1 MGSVSQGLA
10 AEYPLGRRL
19 VDDTGEIWPLT
30 APEIR
35 AKLNANLSD
44 EGLVEYL
51 ILNLGWIEISTA
63 PTRSSIRCR
72 PRVVTERGL
81 ASLLYMLFDAGS
93 PRVLLSVFGT
103 DWQHSIH
110 RTVHS
115 VSTIIGG
122 MQKASVPASSTVG
135 SRPLMNREIEPATS
149 PLFSA
154 YQAVVPRL
162 AGVQRLDDIRAPLD
176 SAFGGRWCICHVEV
190 PEVIVDH
197 VGHGFTLFNP
207 AWHQQAIGP
216 SLDRYADAAYGAWIA
231 SQRLEIAASRKTV
244 FDQVDAIVNFPR
256 LGETRLRYART
267 TFPVALADGTQYIV
281 SAAASDSAINLR
293 N

>member
-1 MGSVSQGLA
+1 MGSASQSV
-10 AEYPLGRRL
+10 AEAYPLGRRL
-19 VDDTGEIWPLT
+19 IDDTGEIWPLT

-35 AKLNANLSD
+35 ARLNTNLSD
-44 EGLVEYL
+44 EGLVDYL
-51 ILNLGWIEISTA
+51 LLNLGWIEISTA
-63 PTRSSIRCR
+63 PSRSSIRCR

-81 ASLLYMLFDAGS
+81 ATLLYMLFDAAS
-93 PRVLLSVFGT
+93 PRILLSVFGT

-110 RTVHS
+110 RTVQG

-122 MQKASVPASSTVG
+122 MQKSSVAAASKGLGPA
-135 SRPLMNREIEPATS
+135 LLNREIDPRTS

-162 AGVQRLDDIRAPLD
+162 ADAQRMDDIAAPLD
-176 SAFGGRWCICHVEV
+176 TAFGGRWCVCHVEA
-190 PEVIVDH
+190 PTVIVDQ
-197 VGHGFTLFNP
+197 VGQGFTLFNP
-207 AWHQQAIGP
+207 AWHQQAMGP

-256 LGETRLRYART
+256 LGETRLRYARA
-267 TFPVALADGTQYIV
+267 TFPVSLADGTQYIV